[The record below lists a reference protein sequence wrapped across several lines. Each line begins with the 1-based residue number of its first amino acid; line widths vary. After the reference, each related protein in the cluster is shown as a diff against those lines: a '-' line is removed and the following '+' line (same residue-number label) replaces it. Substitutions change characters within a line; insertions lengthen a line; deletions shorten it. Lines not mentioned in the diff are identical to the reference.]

1 MVARCLSD
9 FLTRELLSETLKSLK
24 KRPYFMYLEI
34 PMLTLLS
41 LLLMPLLYAAPADLA
56 GSERANP
63 DTVLAE
69 SESPPW
75 VRYVGNRRAI
85 MKQGDLSA
93 RIALNSLAGVD
104 HLYALGPVEGLRGEV
119 TIYDGMPSITTL
131 SDDAAEVSTAMDA
144 QAIFLVYGAASEW
157 TEVPVSE
164 SITGLEELEAFVRL
178 EAETVGLDLET
189 PFPFRIEGAV
199 DTAAYHVIW
208 RTDDRAMHNHAA
220 HQKAKRMFEL
230 SDEPV
235 RMVGFWLHAGGEGV
249 YTHPG
254 MRTHV
259 HIMNADNTTSGH
271 LDDLTLPAGAT
282 LYLPLPE

>member
-1 MVARCLSD
+1 MQPTIS
-9 FLTRELLSETLKSLK
+9 
-24 KRPYFMYLEI
+24 
-34 PMLTLLS
+34 MLTLLT
-41 LLLMPLLYAAPADLA
+41 LLVIPLLYASPADLP
-56 GSERANP
+56 GPERAKA
-63 DTVLAE
+63 DTVRAE
-69 SESPPW
+69 SEPPPW
-75 VRYVGNRRAI
+75 VRHVGNRQAI
-85 MKQGDLSA
+85 LQQGDLSA
-93 RIALNSLAGVD
+93 RIALDSLAGVD
-104 HLYALGPVEGLRGEV
+104 HLYALGPVDGLRGEV

-131 SDDAAEVSTAMDA
+131 SDDAPEVSTAMDV

-157 TEVPVSE
+157 TEVSVSE
-164 SITGLEELEAFVRL
+164 SITGLEELEAFVRS
-178 EAETVGLDLET
+178 EAKAAGLDLET

-220 HQKAKRMFEL
+220 HQEAKRMFEL

-235 RMVGFWLHAGGEGV
+235 RMVGFWLNAEGEGV

-259 HIMNADNTTSGH
+259 HVMNADNTASGH

-282 LYLPLPE
+282 LYLPR

>member
-1 MVARCLSD
+1 
-9 FLTRELLSETLKSLK
+9 
-24 KRPYFMYLEI
+24 
-34 PMLTLLS
+34 MLTLS
-41 LLLMPLLYAAPADLA
+41 LLVITLLSAATADLT
-56 GSERANP
+56 GSEDAKP
-63 DTVLAE
+63 GATPAE
-69 SESPPW
+69 SESLPW
-75 VRYVGNRRAI
+75 VRYVGNRQAI
-85 MKQGDLSA
+85 MKRRDLSG
-93 RIALNSLAGVD
+93 RIALDSLAGVD
-104 HLYALGPVEGLRGEV
+104 HLYALGPVNGLRGEV
-119 TIYDGMPSITTL
+119 TIYDGLPSITTL
-131 SDDAAEVSTAMDA
+131 IDDAPQVSTAMDT

-157 TEVPVSE
+157 TEVSVPE

-178 EAETVGLDLET
+178 QAEAAELDLET

-208 RTDDRAMHNHAA
+208 RTDERAMHNHAA

-235 RMVGFWLHAGGEGV
+235 RMVGFWLHAEGEGV

-259 HIMNADNTTSGH
+259 HIINADNTASGH

-282 LYLPLPE
+282 LFLPE